1 MDITWNADELEEIKK
16 QTMKDLRP
24 SYYSIQNRNL
34 IQISEDFEGYLILQG
49 ADDKQKII
57 TWMADVGKINN
68 DTKDQNDLLAKY
80 LEIRGTDAD
89 DRITELEE
97 RLNKCSEMQANLIT
111 DGKDPSRYGSIFEL
125 SLMIQSVTKSIDNIM
140 IQREQAFHEKNV
152 IAAVT
157 NKVKSETV
165 DDESKRELDS
175 WKSIL
180 ATYKGQTNK
189 SSSKTGKTSLGGVF

>member
-1 MDITWNADELEEIKK
+1 MDITWSTDELEEIKK

-34 IQISEDFEGYLILQG
+34 IQISEDFEGYLILQA

-57 TWMADVGKINN
+57 TWMTDVSKINN
-68 DTKDQNDLLAKY
+68 DTKDQNDLLTKY

-111 DGKDPSRYGSIFEL
+111 DGKDPSRYGAILEL
-125 SLMIQSVTKSIDNIM
+125 SLMVNSVTKSIDNIM

-157 NKVKSETV
+157 NKVKSEAV
-165 DDESKRELDS
+165 DEESKKELDS

-189 SSSKTGKTSLGGVF
+189 SSSKAGKTSLGGVF